1 MLLGDIWTV
10 VAFVFLFF
18 VFLFLCINAIV
29 HHHAL
34 GDVLKTLIRIL
45 LTSSSFSI
53 SEYVEDMGMWLFF
66 IFLFCKYIAGL
77 HLYVQKEI
85 IVKTDRNSFG
95 GYVPALQC

>member
-18 VFLFLCINAIV
+18 VFLFLCINTIG

-45 LTSSSFSI
+45 LTSSSFFNLRICRRRGDVVIFHIFILQIYCWST
-53 SEYVEDMGMWLFF
+53 SVCPEGNNRED
-66 IFLFCKYIAGL
+66 
-77 HLYVQKEI
+77 
-85 IVKTDRNSFG
+85 
-95 GYVPALQC
+95 